1 MSEKYDCGDIIL
13 ACLAGLIMG
22 AMLASIVLDSSVFG
36 RKSVSEYFLDSVC
49 KDKLGIDNVEYSGT
63 SGTNIYCKEII
74 PTIENAKQLDGT
86 DSYVILEGRK

>member
-36 RKSVSEYFLDSVC
+36 RKSVSKDFLDAVC
-49 KDKLGIDNVEYSGT
+49 KDKLGIDNVEYLGT
-63 SGTNIYCKEII
+63 TGT
-74 PTIENAKQLDGT
+74 
-86 DSYVILEGRK
+86 EGRVCR

>member
-1 MSEKYDCGDIIL
+1 MSEKYEFTEIVISWFGGMASALIIL
-13 ACLAGLIMG
+13 CVIMP
-22 AMLASIVLDSSVFG
+22 MLGYTEISTD
-36 RKSVSEYFLDSVC
+36 FLDSVC